1 MKITL
6 INVQISEGNN
16 IVPPLG
22 ILYIA
27 SVLERMGH
35 ELRVFDIDPVFLPEL
50 RLDTAY
56 WTDHAFIS
64 RTDPVYGRWNL
75 DGEHVDKNS
84 HLYTLL
90 CVIDHRRMAKLASS

>member
-35 ELRVFDIDPVFLPEL
+35 ELQVFDIDPDVTLWIVPFLCFYPNYAWIL
-50 RLDTAY
+50 LTGLIMLSYHVLIRYMA
-56 WTDHAFIS
+56 
-64 RTDPVYGRWNL
+64 
-75 DGEHVDKNS
+75 DGIWMES
-84 HLYTLL
+84 
-90 CVIDHRRMAKLASS
+90 M